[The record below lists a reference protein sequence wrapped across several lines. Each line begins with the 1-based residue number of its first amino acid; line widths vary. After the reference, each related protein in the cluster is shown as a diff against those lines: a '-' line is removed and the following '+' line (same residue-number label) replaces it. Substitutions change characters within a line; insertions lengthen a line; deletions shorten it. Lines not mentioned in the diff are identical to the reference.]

1 MAPGLAIPS
10 NRAAILTPS
19 PIRSP
24 SLSSTT
30 SPRWMPMRNS
40 MRRSGGRPALRS
52 TIPFCTSMAQR
63 TASTTLR
70 NSTMAPS
77 PVRLTTR
84 PLWTAIIGSIRSLR
98 SARSRASMRSSS
110 EPASLLYPTT
120 SDYQNRCELPGFGHV
135 CLPSADRLAQPSV
148 QNWIEFIEVL
158 AVAYARRRCEFMAQR
173 GSRFALPATP
183 FHVCMVAF
191 VRRADRLHVCVRLE
205 VGQCGG

>member
-1 MAPGLAIPS
+1 MFLRRVEPKSLTARSSRDLTCQYACSDRQMVPGAAMPS

-30 SPRWMPMRNS
+30 SPRWIPMRNW

-52 TIPFCTSMAQR
+52 IMPFCTSTAQR

-70 NSTMAPS
+70 NSTIAPS

-110 EPASLLYPTT
+110 EPASRLYPTT
-120 SDYQNRCELPGFGHV
+120 SDTRIAASFRVSTTALLP
-135 CLPSADRLAQPSV
+135 
-148 QNWIEFIEVL
+148 
-158 AVAYARRRCEFMAQR
+158 R
-173 GSRFALPATP
+173 GS
-183 FHVCMVAF
+183 
-191 VRRADRLHVCVRLE
+191 
-205 VGQCGG
+205 